1 MFPGYAGFR
10 FTLAAEQSFCQARPF
25 CHYRGQLLVL
35 RCSVA
40 LFWSLIQTWYFNLKD
55 IWNILYLLW
64 MNEIVVQTP
73 FFFFFLSNSSLPFWW
88 SISLSSRL
96 PQQPRI
102 TTTVYVAEPFQESC
116 TMFHK
121 LIKYATLLPSAESLT
136 LNIWKA
142 EYSPKP
148 KYQWYWSQ

>member
-73 FFFFFLSNSSLPFWW
+73 FFFFFFKQFKIKEHSDSALPFSSYQFTL
-88 SISLSSRL
+88 SILFQTY
-96 PQQPRI
+96 PI
-102 TTTVYVAEPFQESC
+102 TSDSNAFSTVLA
-116 TMFHK
+116 
-121 LIKYATLLPSAESLT
+121 LLPAYQL
-136 LNIWKA
+136 
-142 EYSPKP
+142 YSN
-148 KYQWYWSQ
+148 